1 MLDLLTIHPFSDG
14 NGRVARVLTN
24 ALLDDSGYTVG
35 KYVSSEQR
43 ISESADDYYAALLD
57 STHGWHDH
65 TNDLWPWLS

>member
-1 MLDLLTIHPFSDG
+1 VLDLLTIHPFSDG

-35 KYVSSEQR
+35 KYVSLEQL

-57 STHGWHDH
+57 STHGWHDQ
-65 TNDLWPWLS
+65 TYDPWPWLP